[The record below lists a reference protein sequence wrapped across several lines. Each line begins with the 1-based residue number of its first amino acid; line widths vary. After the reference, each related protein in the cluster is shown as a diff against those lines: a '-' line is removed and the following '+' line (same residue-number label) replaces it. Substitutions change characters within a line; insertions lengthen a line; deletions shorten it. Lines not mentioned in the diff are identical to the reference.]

1 VRQGQPVEAR
11 VDPSKRVATARSH
24 SATHVLHATIKEVL
38 GEHAQQA
45 GSHVEPGRLRFD
57 FPHFES
63 VSRDRIEDIE
73 STINSRVLRDPHVQT
88 EVMSLDDA
96 RRAGAVANFGDK
108 YGQVVRVVTIGDFS
122 KELCGGTHVPSGATI
137 GTITIVR
144 EESIGSNTRRIEAL
158 TGQDAFR
165 FLSRERM
172 VAEEIAR
179 LVDAPTEQ
187 AVERVQALLERL
199 KSADKQLAKL
209 RGANLS
215 QEAKRIADATTR
227 EDGLAVVVQQ
237 VEGLA
242 MDDLR
247 RLATEIRGHL
257 GQRAIVV
264 IGTATDDGKAQL
276 IAAVSSDLAEAGV
289 QARPILHPAAQLVG
303 GGAGGKGDLAQAGGK
318 QGAKLA
324 EALQVAAT
332 EARTAAGAA

>member
-1 VRQGQPVEAR
+1 MEQQRERARAAAKKGGGGVPVETYREAASRSGPPTSSGTTTLAAEAELGAIVTPGGLQHAAGEGEEVEVVLPRTPFYAEGGGQIGDVGVLETPTGRLEVLTTVEAIEGLTVHRARVVAGEVRQGQPVEAR
-11 VDPSKRVATARSH
+11 VDPTKRVATARSH

-63 VSRDRIEDIE
+63 VSRDRLEDIE
-73 STINSRVLRDPHVQT
+73 STINARVLRDPHVQT

-165 FLSRERM
+165 FLSRSGWS
-172 VAEEIAR
+172 
-179 LVDAPTEQ
+179 P
-187 AVERVQALLERL
+187 
-199 KSADKQLAKL
+199 
-209 RGANLS
+209 
-215 QEAKRIADATTR
+215 
-227 EDGLAVVVQQ
+227 
-237 VEGLA
+237 
-242 MDDLR
+242 R
-247 RLATEIRGHL
+247 RSPGWSTPRPS
-257 GQRAIVV
+257 RP
-264 IGTATDDGKAQL
+264 
-276 IAAVSSDLAEAGV
+276 SSGS
-289 QARPILHPAAQLVG
+289 RRCSSG
-303 GGAGGKGDLAQAGGK
+303 
-318 QGAKLA
+318 
-324 EALQVAAT
+324 
-332 EARTAAGAA
+332 